1 MAESRSVKAVDAPCM
16 AVPPDMLILV
26 LAAGDAVREDAMA
39 PFVVVVAFFLDERES
54 EMRGPEADGGGFAVM
69 GKVMGFALSVING
82 NWVASGRDCLRA
94 RLSATW
100 SLCRCRAGRAR

>member
-26 LAAGDAVREDAMA
+26 LAAGEAVREDAMA
-39 PFVVVVAFFLDERES
+39 PLVVVAFFLDERES

-69 GKVMGFALSVING
+69 GKVVGFALSVING
-82 NWVASGRDCLRA
+82 NWVASGRDCRRA